1 MAKTKEQKGAIIDKL
16 EKALKNASSAVLVHF
31 TKITVAEESA
41 MRRQFRAD
49 GVSYTVAKKT
59 LIRRA
64 LDKLGL
70 EHKDIP
76 LGGEVAIAYLPAR
89 SAQAGDSTPAGDPTT
104 PARLVWKS
112 AKQFGGEK
120 LFILGGIFE
129 GKFVSATAMS
139 EIATIPPL
147 QTLRGMF
154 VNVISSPMRGLAIA
168 LQAVADKRS

>member
-1 MAKTKEQKGAIIDKL
+1 MAKTKEQKGQIIDKL
-16 EKALKNASSAVLVHF
+16 EKALKSASSAVLVHF

-41 MRRQFRAD
+41 MRRNFRAD

-76 LGGEVAIAYLPAR
+76 LGGEVAIAYDGTL
-89 SAQAGDSTPAGDPTT
+89 DGDPTT
-104 PARLVWKS
+104 PARLVWKF

-129 GKFVSATAMS
+129 GKFVGAERMR
-139 EIATIPPL
+139 EIATIPSL
-147 QTLRGMF
+147 QSLRGMF
-154 VNVISSPMRGLAIA
+154 MNVISSPMRGLVIA
-168 LQAVADKRS
+168 LSAISEKKQ